1 MSTRLSLIKGSLL
14 AVTAALALGT
24 GNAWAQHAGGGGFH
38 GGGGHAAV
46 GGGFHGGGAV
56 HGGYGYRGGYYGGYR
71 GYGYG
76 YRGGW
81 GGYYGWRGGW
91 GWGWGWGCCGVGLGW
106 YLPILPLGYATY
118 YWGGIPY
125 YYADSNYYVWDSA
138 ANSYQAVDPP
148 TGLTTTPS
156 ASAAAAPGPGS
167 APSSYGP
174 STWTDLFAYPKG
186 GQSVEQQ
193 TRDRDECHTWA
204 VSQTGFD
211 PAKPNGNGD
220 PRDAAAKREGYL
232 RAEGACLEARNYS
245 VK

>member
-1 MSTRLSLIKGSLL
+1 MSTRFSVIKGSLL
-14 AVTAALALGT
+14 AVMAALALGA
-24 GNAWAQHAGGGGFH
+24 GNASAQHAGGGHVGGGGGFH
-38 GGGGHAAV
+38 GGVVRGSPGGY
-46 GGGFHGGGAV
+46 HG
-56 HGGYGYRGGYYGGYR
+56 GGYGYHG
-71 GYGYG
+71 GYG

-81 GGYYGWRGGW
+81 GGPRYYGGWRGYYGGWHGGW

-106 YLPILPLGYATY
+106 WLPVLPLGYATY

-125 YYADSNYYVWDSA
+125 YYVDNSYYVWDSS
-138 ANSYQAVDPP
+138 ANQYQAVDPP

-156 ASAAAAPGPGS
+156 ASAAAAAPGS
-167 APSSYGP
+167 
-174 STWTDLFAYPKG
+174 WTDLFAYPKG

-193 TRDRDECHTWA
+193 TKDRDECHQWA
-204 VSQTGFD
+204 VGQTGFD

-220 PRDAAAKREGYL
+220 PKDAAAKREGYL

>member
-1 MSTRLSLIKGSLL
+1 
-14 AVTAALALGT
+14 
-24 GNAWAQHAGGGGFH
+24 
-38 GGGGHAAV
+38 
-46 GGGFHGGGAV
+46 
-56 HGGYGYRGGYYGGYR
+56 
-71 GYGYG
+71 
-76 YRGGW
+76 
-81 GGYYGWRGGW
+81 
-91 GWGWGWGCCGVGLGW
+91 
-106 YLPILPLGYATY
+106 LPLGYATY

-167 APSSYGP
+167 PPSSYGP
-174 STWTDLFAYPKG
+174 SSTWTDLFAYPKG

-193 TRDRDECHTWA
+193 TRDRAECHTWA

-211 PAKPNGNGD
+211 PAQPNGNGD
-220 PRDAAAKREGYL
+220 PREAAGKREGYL